1 MQEAPTGLEES
12 PFGWWSVKAVAGLT
26 SGSSFLAVFA
36 IFHQPTFQTWE
47 PSRASF
53 SRPTETISWQ
63 VLHSP
68 AGWLLIFILLR
79 NNYIL
84 LYTIQLFPAFR
95 NTSPGPHSSPPLH
108 PQTVVQLLTR
118 TRHNSGLQKYLSY
131 EKRRSDNL
139 IFFRCDPDDRT
150 QLTWICFLCLRVEEN
165 KIKCNYACGQVHVIH
180 KLMKSRFAPFCF
192 PGKSVHVNAPR
203 TSAGTTQPTLAS
215 NDQRLGSDSTG
226 LDLPDPDWNSQST
239 GAGWEDN
246 RQSSVSFS
254 VIAEFFC
261 FFLLRIFMNL
271 HRLIIS

>member
-1 MQEAPTGLEES
+1 MQEAPTG
-12 PFGWWSVKAVAGLT
+12 AGRVTFWLVV
-26 SGSSFLAVFA
+26 SEGSSRLDLWKLFLGCFCDF
-36 IFHQPTFQTWE
+36 FHQPTFQTWE

-118 TRHNSGLQKYLSY
+118 TCHNSGLQKYLSY

-150 QLTWICFLCLRVEEN
+150 QLT
-165 KIKCNYACGQVHVIH
+165 
-180 KLMKSRFAPFCF
+180 
-192 PGKSVHVNAPR
+192 
-203 TSAGTTQPTLAS
+203 
-215 NDQRLGSDSTG
+215 
-226 LDLPDPDWNSQST
+226 
-239 GAGWEDN
+239 
-246 RQSSVSFS
+246 
-254 VIAEFFC
+254 
-261 FFLLRIFMNL
+261 
-271 HRLIIS
+271 